1 MLRKHSTTMGP
12 QWDEYLSGIL
22 WAYRNTPHDSTG
34 EKPSFLLFGMDC
46 RSPSEAAL
54 LPPASPDNTVLGD
67 YREELM
73 LNLSSARKLAQTTLQ
88 RALKCYKN
96 SYDKH
101 CHPNHYQLGDWILI
115 RFPQDETGKDRKLSK
130 PWHGPYR
137 VVQCEEPNVVAT
149 KVYFLDDG
157 PIHVHQTRTTRCP
170 PEFQNGYYWYGS
182 KQCSSNRY
190 PRWID
195 EIHSCSQTERCH
207 DASETNAHVND
218 NDPPPAAEPQNDA
231 ALDHPAVP
239 TDPVTY
245 RRHPISMTP
254 PPRSSQDSTQDRH
267 HSSSRYPLR
276 KTVRLPKRYW

>member
-1 MLRKHSTTMGP
+1 
-12 QWDEYLSGIL
+12 
-22 WAYRNTPHDSTG
+22 
-34 EKPSFLLFGMDC
+34 
-46 RSPSEAAL
+46 
-54 LPPASPDNTVLGD
+54 
-67 YREELM
+67 M

-88 RALKCYKN
+88 RAQKRYKN

-101 CHPNHYQLGDWILI
+101 CHPIHYQLDDWILI

-137 VVQCEEPNVVAT
+137 VVQCEEPNIVAT
-149 KVYFLDDG
+149 KVYFPDDG

-195 EIHSCSQTERCH
+195 EIHSCSQTECCH
-207 DASETNAHVND
+207 DASEINAYVND

-239 TDPVTY
+239 SDSV
-245 RRHPISMTP
+245 SQASNLGGTP
-254 PPRSSQDSTQDRH
+254 PGWSQDSTEDH
-267 HSSSRYPLR
+267 HRSSSRYPLQ
-276 KTVRLPKRYW
+276 TAVRRPKRYW